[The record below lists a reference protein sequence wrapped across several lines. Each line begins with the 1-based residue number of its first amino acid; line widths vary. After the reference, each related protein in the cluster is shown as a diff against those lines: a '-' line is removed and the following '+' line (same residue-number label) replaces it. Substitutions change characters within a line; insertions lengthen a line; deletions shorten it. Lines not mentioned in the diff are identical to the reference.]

1 MTIRFLAP
9 IKEHLSYKDAFPMAN
24 ELTEPKSTNIS
35 DFLSKESTGAPASA
49 TSTPLTSSRRS

>member
-24 ELTEPKSTNIS
+24 ELTEPKPTNIS
-35 DFLSKESTGAPASA
+35 EFLRKESTGASFGNIDASD
-49 TSTPLTSSRRS
+49 